1 MEKVLKDSRLLIFIL
16 FVLLTLPFNV
26 EAKQTNTCISEYQF
40 ESESEFGRSEFISGD
55 TIIIG
60 GSTYYMPVEKQDFSL
75 YSEDIITNFEYY
87 IIDSIDSSGNI
98 KYKKYD
104 FTNSDRSVWY
114 PKDSI
119 FYDMSGRVYEYPL
132 ETAEFFNSCKKG
144 RKNDHYLMELKP
156 YYSGGCNVFLPA
168 ANGKITRWKFDS
180 FKYSDKKK
188 LDVCKYSSFIDTY
201 YSLCGKT
208 DSEFKSTYIGT
219 YEYYTS
225 YVYKFYEIPDE
236 KPQLKVMC
244 DNNKLTAGQTTK
256 CKANISYKYG
266 LSNILFNIT
275 SDKLKI
281 SNLQIEDYNLGNTW
295 TSKEIDNGYSMN
307 FVFDHLTNAFKYNP
321 IIATFDVSSDSDV
334 NNVLSSLKATNFR
347 YVNKLGENTLSD
359 VDLNFDL
366 GDKNDNNENK
376 DDMENI
382 SDKESKDNIINPST
396 FRDNY
401 YLVIGILIV
410 GLICFIQM
418 KSKTKRKL

>member
-219 YEYYTS
+219 YE
-225 YVYKFYEIPDE
+225 
-236 KPQLKVMC
+236 
-244 DNNKLTAGQTTK
+244 
-256 CKANISYKYG
+256 
-266 LSNILFNIT
+266 
-275 SDKLKI
+275 
-281 SNLQIEDYNLGNTW
+281 
-295 TSKEIDNGYSMN
+295 
-307 FVFDHLTNAFKYNP
+307 
-321 IIATFDVSSDSDV
+321 
-334 NNVLSSLKATNFR
+334 
-347 YVNKLGENTLSD
+347 
-359 VDLNFDL
+359 
-366 GDKNDNNENK
+366 
-376 DDMENI
+376 
-382 SDKESKDNIINPST
+382 
-396 FRDNY
+396 
-401 YLVIGILIV
+401 
-410 GLICFIQM
+410 
-418 KSKTKRKL
+418 

>member
-1 MEKVLKDSRLLIFIL
+1 MKYIYVGKLQGTHGLL
-16 FVLLTLPFNV
+16 
-26 EAKQTNTCISEYQF
+26 
-40 ESESEFGRSEFISGD
+40 G
-55 TIIIG
+55 
-60 GSTYYMPVEKQDFSL
+60 
-75 YSEDIITNFEYY
+75 
-87 IIDSIDSSGNI
+87 
-98 KYKKYD
+98 
-104 FTNSDRSVWY
+104 
-114 PKDSI
+114 
-119 FYDMSGRVYEYPL
+119 
-132 ETAEFFNSCKKG
+132 
-144 RKNDHYLMELKP
+144 ELKLK
-156 YYSGGCNVFLPA
+156 SC
-168 ANGKITRWKFDS
+168 

-321 IIATFDVSSDSDV
+321 IIATFEVSSDSDV

-359 VDLNFDL
+359 VDLS
-366 GDKNDNNENK
+366 DKNNSNENK

-418 KSKTKRKL
+418 KSKAKSK

>member
-1 MEKVLKDSRLLIFIL
+1 MEKVLKDSRLLIIIL

-26 EAKQTNTCISEYQF
+26 EAKQTNTCISEYDF
-40 ESESEFGRSEFISGD
+40 ESEFGSSEFISGD
-55 TIIIG
+55 TIMIG
-60 GSTYYMPVEKQDFSL
+60 RSTYYKPVEKQDFNL
-75 YSEDIITNFEYY
+75 YTEDKITNFEYY

-144 RKNDHYLMELKP
+144 RKNDYYLMELGTL
-156 YYSGGCNVFLPA
+156 YSGGCNVFLPA

-188 LDVCKYSSFIDTY
+188 LDVCEYNRSFVSTY

-236 KPQLKVMC
+236 NPQLKVMC

-281 SNLQIEDYNLGNTW
+281 SNLQIEDYNLVNTW
-295 TSKEIDNGYSMN
+295 TPKEIDNGYSMN

-334 NNVLSSLKATNFR
+334 NNVLSSLKVTNFR
-347 YVNKLGENTLSD
+347 YVNKLGENTLSN
-359 VDLNFDL
+359 VDLS
-366 GDKNDNNENK
+366 DKNNSNENK

-382 SDKESKDNIINPST
+382 KDKESKDNIINPST

-418 KSKTKRKL
+418 KSKAKRKL

>member
-1 MEKVLKDSRLLIFIL
+1 MEKVLKDSRLLIIIL

-26 EAKQTNTCISEYQF
+26 EAKQTNTCISEYDF
-40 ESESEFGRSEFISGD
+40 ESEFGSSEFISGD
-55 TIIIG
+55 TIMIG
-60 GSTYYMPVEKQDFSL
+60 RSTYYKPVEKQDFNL
-75 YSEDIITNFEYY
+75 YTEDKITNFEYY

-144 RKNDHYLMELKP
+144 RKNDYYLMELGTL
-156 YYSGGCNVFLPA
+156 YSGGCNVFLPA

-188 LDVCKYSSFIDTY
+188 LDVCEYNRSFVSTY

-219 YEYYTS
+219 YEFYTS
-225 YVYKFYEIPDE
+225 YVYKFYEISDE
-236 KPQLKVMC
+236 KPQLKVIC
-244 DNNKLTAGQTTK
+244 DNNKLAKGETTK
-256 CKANISYKYG
+256 CRVNFSYKYM
-266 LSNILFNIT
+266 LSNVLFNIT

-281 SNLQIEDYNLGNTW
+281 SNFKVVDDLDW
-295 TSKEIDNGYSMN
+295 DSSEIDDGMSLKFLNNSKSYYIK
-307 FVFDHLTNAFKYNP
+307 DKE
-321 IIATFDVSSDSDV
+321 IATFDVSSDSDV
-334 NNVLSSLKATNFR
+334 NNVLAALKRTNFR
-347 YVNKLGENTLSD
+347 YVDKLGENTLSD
-359 VDLNFDL
+359 ASFGVDL
-366 GDKNDNNENK
+366 ENK
-376 DDMENI
+376 KDNI
-382 SDKESKDNIINPST
+382 VNKDNIINPST

-418 KSKTKRKL
+418 KSKAKSK

>member
-1 MEKVLKDSRLLIFIL
+1 MENVLKDSRLLIIIL
-16 FVLLTLPFNV
+16 FVFLTLPFNV

-55 TIIIG
+55 TIMIA
-60 GSTYYMPVEKQDFSL
+60 GSTYYKPVEKQDFYL
-75 YSEDIITNFEYY
+75 YNEDKVTNFEYY
-87 IIDSIDSSGNI
+87 IIDSIDSDGNI

-104 FTNSDRSVWY
+104 FSNSDRSVWY
-114 PKDSI
+114 PNDSI
-119 FYDMSGRVYEYPL
+119 FYDLSGRVYDYL

-144 RKNDHYLMELKP
+144 RKNDYYLMQLGTF
-156 YYSGGCNVFLPA
+156 YSGGCNVFLPA

-188 LDVCKYSSFIDTY
+188 LNVCKYSSFIDTY

-208 DSEFKSTYIGT
+208 DSELKSTYIGR

-295 TSKEIDNGYSMN
+295 TPKEIDNGYSMN

-334 NNVLSSLKATNFR
+334 NNVLSSLKATNFK

-359 VDLNFDL
+359 ASFGVDLENE
-366 GDKNDNNENK
+366 KDNIEN
-376 DDMENI
+376 
-382 SDKESKDNIINPST
+382 KDNIINPST